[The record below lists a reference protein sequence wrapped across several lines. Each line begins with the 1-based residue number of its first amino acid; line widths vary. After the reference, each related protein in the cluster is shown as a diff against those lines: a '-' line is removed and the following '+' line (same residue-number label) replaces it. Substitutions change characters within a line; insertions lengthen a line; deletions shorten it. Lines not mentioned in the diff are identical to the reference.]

1 MTTQPFGSM
10 TDGKTVTLY
19 TMRNRQGM
27 EMRVMNYGGII
38 VSIKTP
44 DKNGVFEDVTLGY
57 DSLQQYIK
65 ANPFFGALIGRYGN
79 RIAKGKFTLVLCQV

>member
-1 MTTQPFGSM
+1 
-10 TDGKTVTLY
+10 
-19 TMRNRQGM
+19 M